1 MISQKLFNNESKY
14 ATFSPAGLPNLL
26 VVLGQGA
33 FFGYFK
39 EVPFYG
45 FPYKTVF
52 VSKGL
57 FRIFHSPFVILFFNI
72 SLLEKKPKHK
82 KPNQFFLMT
91 GRRQNFLCQELVY
104 CPLTLKYLSS
114 SSWVLTFHIPQP
126 IHADSSIC
134 RAIKQNVGSGT
145 DLAKS

>member
-39 EVPFYG
+39 EVPLYG

-72 SLLEKKPKHK
+72 GLLEKKPNKQTQKTQLVLPHDE
-82 KPNQFFLMT
+82 
-91 GRRQNFLCQELVY
+91 RRQNFLFQELVY
-104 CPLTLKYLSS
+104 CPLTLKYLT
-114 SSWVLTFHIPQP
+114 SWVLTFHMPQP
-126 IHADSSIC
+126 IHADGSIR
-134 RAIKQNVGSGT
+134 RAIKRNVGSGT
-145 DLAKS
+145 DLAKN